1 MSVYAYVLI
10 SSLLAVVFALV
21 RGPHAWDRL
30 LAYNAASNRVF
41 VLLALSSV
49 FNGCHTYLD
58 ATIVYAMLSFLG
70 VIILARFMERG
81 GIHR

>member
-1 MSVYAYVLI
+1 VWAFAFVLLA
-10 SSLLAVVFALV
+10 SLLGVVYALV

-30 LAYNAASNRVF
+30 LAYNAASNRIF
-41 VLLALSSV
+41 VLLALISLVS
-49 FNGCHTYLD
+49 GCHTYLD

-81 GIHR
+81 EIHR

>member
-1 MSVYAYVLI
+1 MLIFAFVLLAT
-10 SSLLAVVFALV
+10 LLAVVCALV

-41 VLLALSSV
+41 VLLALISMIS
-49 FNGCHTYLD
+49 GCHTYLD
-58 ATIVYAMLSFLG
+58 ATIVYAMLSFLS
-70 VIILARFMERG
+70 VIILSRFMERG